1 MATTTTART
10 SRTSGGSAVSA
21 LFIAG
26 AGRLRTL
33 VSIAGSSP
41 LTLTGA
47 VIVVLFVVIATFG
60 PLVSPYSPLAQN
72 ITSSRQPPSPAH
84 WFGTDE
90 LGRDVLSRVI
100 AGARI
105 TLLASVSTLALAGG
119 VGVAIGLITGYLRG
133 RIDRVLMRLVDV
145 QLAIPGLV
153 LALVVISA
161 MGNSPNAL
169 VLAVSFM
176 SYPTFARL
184 TRGVT
189 LRVRQQEY
197 VVAARALGSSTPRV
211 LIQHVLPNV
220 TPHVLALATVTLG
233 RVVLALAGLGF
244 LGFGLEPGTPEW
256 GLMVSQ
262 GRSTFLTLPHLV
274 FFPGVAIAVVVLG
287 FNLLGD
293 GLRDYLDPRLRRSR
307 TS

>member
-1 MATTTTART
+1 MATTSAARP
-10 SRTSGGSAVSA
+10 SSA
-21 LFIAG
+21 LG
-26 AGRLRTL
+26 GKL
-33 VSIAGSSP
+33 VSRPAFERASALLRIARWSP
-41 LTLTGA
+41 LTAIGA
-47 VIVVLFVVIATFG
+47 TIVAVFLLVAAFG
-60 PLVSPYSPLAQN
+60 PLLSPYPPLAQDIIN
-72 ITSSRQPPSPAH
+72 SRQPPSAAH

-105 TLLASVSTLALAGG
+105 TLLASASTLALAGG
-119 VGVAIGLITGYLRG
+119 VGVALGLTTGYLRG
-133 RIDRVLMRLVDV
+133 RTDRILMRLVDV
-145 QLAIPGLV
+145 QLAVPGLV
-153 LALVVISA
+153 LALVIISA
-161 MGNSPNAL
+161 LGNSPNAL

-189 LRVRQQEY
+189 LRVREQEY
-197 VVAARALGSSTPRV
+197 VVAARALGSSSSRV
-211 LIQHVLPNV
+211 VIQHILPNV
-220 TPHVLALATVTLG
+220 MPHILALATVTLG

-262 GRSTFLTLPHLV
+262 GRATFLTLPHLV
-274 FFPGVAIAVVVLG
+274 FFPGMAIAIVVLG

>member
-1 MATTTTART
+1 MVTTSTAQPSTAPGR
-10 SRTSGGSAVSA
+10 A
-21 LFIAG
+21 LLAPPAFERVTALLRIAG
-26 AGRLRTL
+26 W
-33 VSIAGSSP
+33 SP
-41 LTLTGA
+41 LTLAGA
-47 VIVVLFVVIATFG
+47 VIVAAFLLVATIG
-60 PLVSPYSPLAQN
+60 PLFSPYPPLAQD
-72 ITSSRQPPSPAH
+72 ILSSRQPPSPTH

-90 LGRDVLSRVI
+90 LGRDVLSRII

-105 TLLASVSTLALAGG
+105 TLLASASTLALAGG
-119 VGVAIGLITGYLRG
+119 VGVALGLVTGYLRG
-133 RIDRVLMRLVDV
+133 RVDRILMRFVDV

-153 LALVVISA
+153 LALVIISA

-189 LRVRQQEY
+189 LRVREQEY
-197 VVAARALGSSTPRV
+197 VVAARALGSSPARV
-211 LIQHVLPNV
+211 MIQHVLPNV
-220 TPHVLALATVTLG
+220 IPHVLALATVTLG

-256 GLMVSQ
+256 GLMISQ
-262 GRSTFLTLPHLV
+262 GRATFLTLPHLV
-274 FFPGVAIAVVVLG
+274 FFPGMAIAVVVLG

-293 GLRDYLDPRLRRSR
+293 GLRDYLDPRLRRAR
-307 TS
+307 T